1 MCVSLSLLSVSLSVR
16 LLSLQS
22 ESLALRSEQRAVC
35 GSPERSDR
43 GSAQR
48 LPRADAPAAG
58 GALRHAG
65 DAAAAD
71 PRPGGPA
78 VPAAERALQQR

>member
-1 MCVSLSLLSVSLSVR
+1 M
-16 LLSLQS
+16 
-22 ESLALRSEQRAVC
+22 C